1 MNDKVKDNP
10 SLEKILDEVDYSF
23 FDERYIPSKEA
34 LAFITFIKLV
44 NGKMGEEN
52 KSPVFH
58 MDMID
63 GVNKYNDN
71 LFVSFRGSAKTS
83 LLHEYMFLYLAVY
96 GEFFDFGEVSVAMYI
111 GDTIDNGIKSMR
123 KNLEFRYDN
132 SEFLQTYIKSAKFTD
147 VRWEFTNVAGH
158 NFCVRG
164 FGASTGVRGFKE
176 YGTRPT
182 WAGFDDLMSDKNAE
196 SATITRDIKN
206 IIYKAARQAMHP
218 QKRKIIW
225 TGTPFNQRDPL
236 YNGAG
241 SKGWHTKVYPICE
254 EFPCVKEEFRGA
266 WPDRFPYEFIKH
278 EYDTLSENGEIASF
292 NQELMLRIMSLED
305 RLILDSD
312 ISWYKHDLIM
322 QNISA
327 FNYYVTT
334 DFATSDKQHSDFSV
348 ISVWA
353 YNNKGMWFWV
363 DGICKKQGMGVN
375 IDDLFHLCQKWKPLQ
390 VGVEVSGQQGGFIP
404 WIQNEMITRNTF
416 FNFATDNNS
425 NQPGI
430 RPNTHKMVRFN
441 IMIPMFK
448 AKQMFFPIELKDG
461 APLQECVNELQL
473 ISAAGMKSRH
483 DDFIDT
489 ISMLSSLTAWRPSD
503 NVVVHKNKNDVWET
517 EEEDSST
524 ALGSYI
530 V

>member
-1 MNDKVKDNP
+1 MSELKDNL
-10 SLEKILDEVDYSF
+10 SLEKLLNEVNYSY
-23 FDERYIPSKEA
+23 FDTGYIPSKEA

-44 NGKMGEEN
+44 NGGQGEEN

-63 GVNKYNDN
+63 NVNAEDNN
-71 LFVSFRGSAKTS
+71 LFICFRGGAKTS
-83 LLHEYMFLYLAVY
+83 VLHEYMFLYLAVY

-111 GDTIDNGIKSMR
+111 SDTIDNGVKSMR

-132 SEFLQTYIKSAKFTD
+132 SEFLKTYIPTTKFTD
-147 VRWEFTNVAGH
+147 VRWEFINASGH
-158 NFCVRG
+158 AFCVRG

-196 SATITRDIKN
+196 SMTITRDIKN

-218 QKRKIIW
+218 KKRKIVW

-236 YNGAG
+236 YEAAG
-241 SKGWHTKVYPICE
+241 SKGWGTKVYPICE
-254 EFPCVKEEFRGA
+254 EFPCTREEFKGA
-266 WPDRFPYEFIKH
+266 WEDRFPYDFVKI
-278 EYDTLSENGEIASF
+278 EYDTLLENGEISAF
-292 NQELMLRIMSLED
+292 NQELMLRIMSMED

-312 ISWYKHDLIM
+312 VSWYKHELIL
-322 QNISA
+322 NNVSA
-327 FNYYVTT
+327 FNFCITT

-353 YNNKGMWFWV
+353 RNNKGFWFWV
-363 DGICKKQGMGVN
+363 DGVCKKQLMNNN
-375 IDDLFHLCQKWKPLQ
+375 IDDLFRLAQKWKPIT
-390 VGVEVSGQQGGFIP
+390 VGIEVSGQQGGFIP
-404 WIQNEMITRNTF
+404 WIQSEMLIRNCF
-416 FNFATDNNS
+416 FNIASDNNS

-441 IMIPMFK
+441 IVVPWFK
-448 AKQMFFPIELKDG
+448 SKQIYFPLELKDT
-461 APLQECVNELQL
+461 ASMREAINELQL
-473 ISAAGMKSRH
+473 VSLAGMKSRH

-489 ISMLSSLTAWRPSD
+489 ISMLSSLTVWLPSD
-503 NVVVHKNKNDVWET
+503 NVVMHKNQNDVWEV
-517 EEEDSST
+517 EENDQM
-524 ALGSYI
+524 LNIDSYI